1 MHPYG
6 PPVMHQASFRLRSAR
21 RAHLEWVLFSAF
33 RRMSECSPTSPS
45 LHPPTS
51 NMMRMRSLY
60 MCINMVFTCVE
71 FEWRH
76 WGRRKVPLPPCGIG
90 REGTCR
96 NQRSSVVP
104 TGPPCRH
111 HPSFAAFGKASLSRI
126 LFTVQ
131 ISLIKGGPGFQVRI
145 LGRIPDPRRWRLSL
159 GPALPSPGFRGR
171 HERIPSHA
179 PVAHAVL
186 GKDVPHFDWHDQ
198 HNGMISTI
206 ELGLDGYPP
215 PL

>member
-1 MHPYG
+1 
-6 PPVMHQASFRLRSAR
+6 MHQASFRLRSAR
-21 RAHLEWVLFSAF
+21 RVHLEWGLFSAF

-111 HPSFAAFGKASLSRI
+111 YPSFAAFDKASLSRI

-131 ISLIKGGPGFQVRI
+131 ISLIKGGPGFRFAYWGASQTPGGGGYRWGPLCQARDFGGAVSASLPTHPWRTPFWARTSQMLHMRSGQRESTFI
-145 LGRIPDPRRWRLSL
+145 WGR
-159 GPALPSPGFRGR
+159 
-171 HERIPSHA
+171 
-179 PVAHAVL
+179 
-186 GKDVPHFDWHDQ
+186 
-198 HNGMISTI
+198 
-206 ELGLDGYPP
+206 
-215 PL
+215 